1 MPTNT
6 RCLRDCSDGTLLRPC
21 CRWLHE
27 IGPYP
32 RARRPG
38 GTEPGRARRTLAG
51 TRRGADPSRRGRREP
66 ARRAAA
72 ARALPAAARRV
83 RGARAR
89 RGGRHRPRCAGRGL
103 AAAGRSRLCAGQ
115 WRRLCRVLQRALS
128 AVHADPE
135 GLRFRRGRRPA
146 GGVLHCVEQHGL
158 AGPPRPW
165 RDRAGARRHKWR
177 RHGGDPDRTYAARR
191 ARAGDRRHRGEVPDL
206 PGNRGPGGHQLPD
219 LGLGSGGATA
229 DRRPRRRCRSRRS
242 GRRLYRARARFAEG

>member
-38 GTEPGRARRTLAG
+38 GTEPGRARGTLAG
-51 TRRGADPSRRGRREP
+51 TRRGADPGRRGRREP

-115 WRRLCRVLQRALS
+115 WRRLRRVLQRARS

-191 ARAGDRRHRGEVPDL
+191 ARAGDRRHRGEVPSAWK
-206 PGNRGPGGHQLPD
+206 PGP
-219 LGLGSGGATA
+219 
-229 DRRPRRRCRSRRS
+229 RRPSTTGPRIGERRCD
-242 GRRLYRARARFAEG
+242 G